1 MIPNV
6 GGRLRQRLPALLALA
21 LPVLAGIACMAAF
34 GAPSHYLLT
43 NGGGLLAGMALA
55 AGLRAPPDARTSRI
69 LAMSLIALLFVP
81 LATGPE
87 QNGIAR
93 WLPLGPV
100 TLHAGMLAIPPLAV
114 LAARDADYAPP
125 MLLLALLA
133 CLLQPD
139 AAGTFAL
146 TIAAVGLHHDTQ
158 DWKLGAVAIVGFL
171 ATLLAAL
178 HGELPAVPFVE
189 RVLVDYAHRSVPAAL
204 GLFAALVVSFALV
217 ALAAPLQRAARLG
230 LAGALFG
237 FSVMALMSNY
247 PSALIAFGAA
257 PIIGFGLALGLVN
270 LPKR

>member
-55 AGLRAPPDARTSRI
+55 AGLRAPPDARTNRI

-146 TIAAVGLHHDTQ
+146 TIAAVGLHHAKQ

-217 ALAAPLQRAARLG
+217 AL
-230 LAGALFG
+230 
-237 FSVMALMSNY
+237 MSNY